1 MPAML
6 KKMFKAYLYLVSA
19 GVRIFAEYRWHAY
32 FVYVL
37 SLLLWGDDLKCI
49 ACKSIF
55 IALIWTLPIWGRD
68 EDIAKEKLLKDIRL
82 QFLKLNAYIEDQR
95 ASFQLGTKE
104 ADAFKLCSSTI
115 TQQFLVSK
123 QKAEALYSAAQ
134 LRPPFTNNFKLRKF
148 AINLRVQEERMCA
161 IIERYSVFRVTL
173 TATVSQNQLEAA
185 QQWVGEINTLYPPI
199 AADPVDE
206 KLL

>member
-1 MPAML
+1 ML

-19 GVRIFAEYRWHAY
+19 GVRESKRRSSQSTDGMLI
-32 FVYVL
+32 
-37 SLLLWGDDLKCI
+37 SSMC
-49 ACKSIF
+49 SP
-55 IALIWTLPIWGRD
+55 LIWTLPIWGRD

-123 QKAEALYSAAQ
+123 QKAEALYSVVQ

-148 AINLRVQEERMCA
+148 AIDLRVQEERMCA
-161 IIERYSVFRVTL
+161 IIESYSVFRVTL